1 MSPSNTVFKGY
12 GISDP
17 NQWSDFKLV
26 DIKPKTW
33 DEEDIDV
40 AVSYCGICGSDLH
53 TITGGWG
60 NLKELPLV
68 VGHEI
73 AGTVVRVGSIATQ
86 KSGIKVGDH
95 VGIGPRCNACGH
107 CGPCTSNNENYCYNG
122 AVDTYND
129 YHTDGTLSQG
139 GYSTAVRANHQYVFP
154 IPDGLALKDAASMM
168 CAGLTM
174 YSPLVRN
181 GAGPG
186 KKVGIIGLGGLGHFG
201 VLFAKALGCE
211 VYVFSH
217 SSRKQQDALKMGADH
232 FVVSQD
238 KDKFTRLRGKLDLI
252 ISTVDVV
259 DSFPLADYLKL
270 LVIQGTL
277 INVGAPD
284 TKLPQISAF
293 DLLSNGCKIG
303 GSAIGTKKEA
313 IEMLEL
319 AVKANVKPWIDVLPM
334 SKVTEAVQSMKAGNA
349 RYRFVL
355 EQDIA

>member
-1 MSPSNTVFKGY
+1 MTLSNTLFKGY

-17 NQWSDFKLV
+17 KKWSDFKLV
-26 DIKPKTW
+26 DIKPKPW

-60 NLKELPLV
+60 NIKELPLV

-73 AGTVVRVGSIATQ
+73 AGVAIRVGSVAAQ
-86 KSGIKVGDH
+86 KTGIKAGDH
-95 VGIGPRCNACGH
+95 VGIGPRCNACGA
-107 CGPCTSNNENYCYNG
+107 CGPCTSNNENYCTNG
-122 AVDTYND
+122 PVDTYND
-129 YHTDGTLSQG
+129 YHTDGTMSQG

-154 IPDGLALKDAASMM
+154 IPSEMVLEDAASMM

-181 GAGPG
+181 GAAPG
-186 KKVGIIGLGGLGHFG
+186 KKVGIIGLGGLGHYG

-217 SSRKQQDALKMGADH
+217 SARKQQDALEMGADH
-232 FVVSQD
+232 FIVSQD
-238 KDKFTRLRGKLDLI
+238 KENLTRLRGTLDLI

-259 DSFPLADYLKL
+259 DTFPLVDYLRL
-270 LVIQGTL
+270 LVVHGTL

-284 TKLPQISAF
+284 TKLPQLSAF
-293 DLLSNGCKIG
+293 DLLPNGCKIG
-303 GSAIGTKKEA
+303 GSAIGSKQEA

-319 AVKANVKPWIDVLPM
+319 GSKAKIKPWISIFPM
-334 SKVTEAVQSMKAGNA
+334 SQVKEVVESMKAGNA
-349 RYRFVL
+349 KYRFVL
-355 EQDIA
+355 RQDIV

>member
-1 MSPSNTVFKGY
+1 MSSTSTVFKGY

-17 NQWSDFKLV
+17 KEWSDFKLV

-40 AVSYCGICGSDLH
+40 AVTYCGICGSDLH

-60 NLKELPLV
+60 NIKELPLV

-73 AGTVVRVGSIATQ
+73 AGVAVRVGSIAAQ

-95 VGIGPRCNACGH
+95 VGVGPRCNACGY
-107 CGPCTSNNENYCYNG
+107 CGPCTSDNENYCFNG
-122 AVDTYND
+122 PVDTYND

-154 IPDGLALKDAASMM
+154 IPDGLALEDAASMM

-186 KKVGIIGLGGLGHFG
+186 KKVGIVGLGGLGHFG
-201 VLFAKALGCE
+201 VLFAKALGSE

-217 SSRKQQDALKMGADH
+217 SARKQQDALKMGADH

-238 KDKFTRLRGKLDLI
+238 KESFTRLRATLDLI
-252 ISTVDVV
+252 VSTVDVV
-259 DSFPLADYLKL
+259 DTFPLVDYLGL
-270 LVIQGTL
+270 LVPEGAL

-293 DLLSNGCKIG
+293 DLLRNGCKLG
-303 GSAIGTKKEA
+303 GSAIGSKKQA
-313 IEMLEL
+313 VEMLEL
-319 AVKANVKPWIDVLPM
+319 AAKANIKPWIDVFPM
-334 SKVTEAVQSMKAGNA
+334 SKIKEAIESMRAGNA
-349 RYRFVL
+349 KYRFIL
-355 EQDIA
+355 QQDIV